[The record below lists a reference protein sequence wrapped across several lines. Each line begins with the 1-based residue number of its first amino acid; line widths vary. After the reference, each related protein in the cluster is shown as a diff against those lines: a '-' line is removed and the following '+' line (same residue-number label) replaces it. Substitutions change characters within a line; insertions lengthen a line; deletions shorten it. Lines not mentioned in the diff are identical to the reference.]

1 MENFPFRLFC
11 DSFQKALSRVLEAPD
26 PESNED
32 AANCH
37 RLRDLFFSKTFV
49 SVVHYI
55 LTIVTDS
62 KNIFLLTQSKHLK
75 YWDPRNLPGGTVLRP
90 HNPIYDRPRQK

>member
-1 MENFPFRLFC
+1 MSTSAFNLFMENFPFILFC

-37 RLRDLFFSKTFV
+37 RLRDLFFSKKKKF
-49 SVVHYI
+49 SGLLYSHYC
-55 LTIVTDS
+55 
-62 KNIFLLTQSKHLK
+62 H
-75 YWDPRNLPGGTVLRP
+75 
-90 HNPIYDRPRQK
+90 

>member
-37 RLRDLFFSKTFV
+37 RLRHFFLLKLFFQRV
-49 SVVHYI
+49 I
-55 LTIVTDS
+55 LFSLTVTDS
-62 KNIFLLTQSKHLK
+62 KNIFPKTQSTGNILK
-75 YWDPRNLPGGTVLRP
+75 IGTP
-90 HNPIYDRPRQK
+90 EIYLTELY